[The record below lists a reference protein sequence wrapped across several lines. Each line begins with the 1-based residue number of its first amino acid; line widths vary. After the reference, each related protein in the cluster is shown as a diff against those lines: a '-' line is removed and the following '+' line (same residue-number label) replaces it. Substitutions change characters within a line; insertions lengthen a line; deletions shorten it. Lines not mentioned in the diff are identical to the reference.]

1 MLKIARIMEV
11 VMANLRVMI
20 VEDVQSTRE
29 RLQRVIAQIDGYEI
43 AAAVGSLAQARGYLA
58 ALNYPIDMALVD
70 LGLPDGSG
78 ADLITELRAQTSPV
92 EVLVISVLG
101 DEKNVLRA
109 IQAGAGGYLLKDASD
124 SEMVAALAQLHAGG
138 APLSPSIAVHL
149 MRRLQP
155 ASNTRGQLALEVPLG
170 SRLSEKEVQLLRL
183 IAKGLRY
190 EEVGDI
196 LGLRYNT
203 VASYAKEI
211 YRKLQVSG
219 RAEAVFE
226 ALQLGIVQGN
236 R

>member
-1 MLKIARIMEV
+1 
-11 VMANLRVMI
+11 
-20 VEDVQSTRE
+20 
-29 RLQRVIAQIDGYEI
+29 
-43 AAAVGSLAQARGYLA
+43 
-58 ALNYPIDMALVD
+58 
-70 LGLPDGSG
+70 
-78 ADLITELRAQTSPV
+78 
-92 EVLVISVLG
+92 
-101 DEKNVLRA
+101 
-109 IQAGAGGYLLKDASD
+109 
-124 SEMVAALAQLHAGG
+124 
-138 APLSPSIAVHL
+138 